1 MSMEKNIE
9 EVSKSQEKKLKKISK
24 ELAGASK
31 MHKSQSDR
39 ISDLLDKDEED
50 KEDLDEGENKNC
62 GCGQDPC
69 VTYGIAEEL
78 ENPEKADLD
87 KDGELSSYEKKR
99 GKAIEKAMKKKD
111 LKEELYEARDT
122 RLYQKLL
129 KKWTKK

>member
-87 KDGELSSYEKKR
+87 KDGELSS
-99 GKAIEKAMKKKD
+99 
-111 LKEELYEARDT
+111 
-122 RLYQKLL
+122 
-129 KKWTKK
+129 

>member
-1 MSMEKNIE
+1 
-9 EVSKSQEKKLKKISK
+9 
-24 ELAGASK
+24 